1 MTKPNEAKIRRSP
14 TSVYIPADLRN
25 QLEKLALEIGF
36 KRGKHITSSS
46 LVQYLI
52 SEYGEEAKNKLI
64 SESKDYQ

>member
-1 MTKPNEAKIRRSP
+1 MTKPSEAKSKRSP

-36 KRGKHITSSS
+36 KRGKHMTSSS

-52 SEYGEEAKNKLI
+52 SEYGEIAKDRLI
-64 SESKDYQ
+64 LESQQ

>member
-1 MTKPNEAKIRRSP
+1 MTKPIEAKSKRSP

-36 KRGKHITSSS
+36 KRGKHMTSSA

-52 SEYGEEAKNKLI
+52 SEYGEIAKDRLI
-64 SESKDYQ
+64 LESQQ

>member
-1 MTKPNEAKIRRSP
+1 MTKPDEAKSKKSP

-36 KRGKHITSSS
+36 KRGKHMTSSS

-52 SEYGEEAKNKLI
+52 SEYGEVAKEKLI
-64 SESKDYQ
+64 LESQ